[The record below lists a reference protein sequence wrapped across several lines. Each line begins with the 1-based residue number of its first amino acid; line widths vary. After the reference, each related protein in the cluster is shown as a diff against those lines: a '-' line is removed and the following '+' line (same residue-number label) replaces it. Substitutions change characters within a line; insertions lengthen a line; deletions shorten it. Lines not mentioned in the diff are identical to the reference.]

1 MPQRTLTAGA
11 LTGLL
16 LLTVAVYAR
25 GMNGEFQFDDL
36 HTVEFNR
43 NIHHPH
49 NFLTSSAMLDAIH
62 GKRVLTDF
70 TFSINYWVAGP
81 NPFSFHVANLAIH
94 LVTTLLVFFFTRKVL
109 TLSGHVGRDFLAV
122 AVTAVFALHPLQ
134 TQAVIYVSQRAE
146 SLASGLYLGALLLLL
161 RAEKRGLCPAGVA
174 FYAFSFA
181 LFALGLSAKLIVAT
195 LPIAYLLLGLL
206 PGPHGLL
213 ARPVS
218 RVGSRRASPRGLR
231 DGQPTPPTP
240 RASRAPSLLAAH
252 LRGRDGEAE
261 RSERGVGGGWGAE
274 GRSEPFQGSHIQRLG
289 LAAPLFAYALATSV
303 LAVADLKG
311 EDAGFLIPFM
321 PPGRYFLTQWHVVV
335 TYLRLLFWPTGQ
347 NLDWDFPLAHG
358 LTDPAVLGSGFFLA
372 VLLVGAGILFVRCRS
387 RGDSAGATGR
397 LVAFGVAWFF
407 LLLAPTSSVVP
418 LADVL
423 MEHRLYLASW
433 GIFLAAAV
441 LASSLVE
448 RRVRPGRPVVLAAVL
463 VCLCAGLASAS
474 CLRVNLWRS
483 KLALWSD
490 CVAKSPHKARA
501 HLGLGNGYRQA
512 GDVQRAAEEFRDALD
527 LAKEDPRWLRQEIR
541 GKLTS
546 ALLVLGRTEEAIV
559 AVQAGLAEQPKD
571 ATLLGLLAMAQL
583 QQRNFAAAEAAA
595 QGSVVAAKEPAASL
609 QILGMVRSAE
619 GDREG
624 AIAAFEQAVRIDPE
638 EPQGTLLLA
647 RAYREQG
654 RPREACDVL
663 RSPATEQSPQ
673 VKEALADCPE
683 P

>member
-1 MPQRTLTAGA
+1 MPQRTLTAVA

-36 HTVEFNR
+36 HTVQFNR

-70 TFSINYWVAGP
+70 TFAINYWAAGP

-206 PGPHGLL
+206 PGPHGPL
-213 ARPVS
+213 ARPAS
-218 RVGSRRASPRGLR
+218 RVGSRRA
-231 DGQPTPPTP
+231 
-240 RASRAPSLLAAH
+240 LLAAH

-261 RSERGVGGGWGAE
+261 RSEREGGGGWGAE
-274 GRSEPFQGSHIQRLG
+274 GRSEPFQGSHIQRLA
-289 LAAPLFAYALATSV
+289 LAAPFFAYALFTATST
-303 LAVADLKG
+303 VADLKG

-358 LTDPAVLGSGFFLA
+358 LTDPTVLGCGFFL
-372 VLLVGAGILFVRCRS
+372 VLLLVGAGILFVRCRS

-397 LVAFGVAWFF
+397 LAAFGVAWFF

-463 VCLCAGLASAS
+463 VCLCAGLASATY
-474 CLRVNLWRS
+474 LRVNLWRS

-501 HLGLGNGYRQA
+501 HLGLGNGYRQT
-512 GDVQRAAEEFRDALD
+512 GDVQRAAEELRDALD

-541 GKLTS
+541 GKLAS

-559 AVQAGLAEQPKD
+559 AVQAGLTEQPKD

>member
-36 HTVEFNR
+36 HTVQFNR

-70 TFSINYWVAGP
+70 TFSINYWAAGP

-109 TLSGHVGRDFLAV
+109 TLSGHVGRDFLAL

-161 RAEKRGLCPAGVA
+161 RAEKRGHCPTGVA

-213 ARPVS
+213 GRPAR
-218 RVGSRRASPRGLR
+218 
-231 DGQPTPPTP
+231 
-240 RASRAPSLLAAH
+240 
-252 LRGRDGEAE
+252 
-261 RSERGVGGGWGAE
+261 
-274 GRSEPFQGSHIQRLG
+274 RLG
-289 LAAPLFAYALATSV
+289 LAAPFLAYALATSV

-321 PPGRYFLTQWHVVV
+321 PPGRYFLTQCHVLA
-335 TYLRLLFWPTGQ
+335 TYLRLLFWPAGQ

-358 LTDPAVLGSGFFLA
+358 LTDPAVLGSGFFLV

-397 LVAFGVAWFF
+397 LAAFGVAWFF

-541 GKLTS
+541 GKLAS

-559 AVQAGLAEQPKD
+559 AVQAGLTEQPKD

>member
-1 MPQRTLTAGA
+1 MPQRTLTAVA

-36 HTVEFNR
+36 HTVQFNR

-70 TFSINYWVAGP
+70 TFAINYWAAGP

-161 RAEKRGLCPAGVA
+161 RAEKRGRCPAGVA

-206 PGPHGLL
+206 PGPHGPL
-213 ARPVS
+213 ARPA
-218 RVGSRRASPRGLR
+218 R
-231 DGQPTPPTP
+231 
-240 RASRAPSLLAAH
+240 
-252 LRGRDGEAE
+252 
-261 RSERGVGGGWGAE
+261 
-274 GRSEPFQGSHIQRLG
+274 RLG
-289 LAAPLFAYALATSV
+289 LAAPFFAYALATSV
-303 LAVADLKG
+303 LAVTDLKG

-358 LTDPAVLGSGFFLA
+358 LTDPAVLGSGFFLI

-397 LVAFGVAWFF
+397 LAAFGVAWFF

-441 LASSLVE
+441 LAASLIE
-448 RRVRPGRPVVLAAVL
+448 GLARPGRTPILAAVV
-463 VCLCAGLASAS
+463 VCLCAGLASATY
-474 CLRVNLWRS
+474 LRVGFWQS
-483 KLALWSD
+483 KLAL
-490 CVAKSPHKARA
+490 
-501 HLGLGNGYRQA
+501 
-512 GDVQRAAEEFRDALD
+512 
-527 LAKEDPRWLRQEIR
+527 
-541 GKLTS
+541 
-546 ALLVLGRTEEAIV
+546 
-559 AVQAGLAEQPKD
+559 
-571 ATLLGLLAMAQL
+571 
-583 QQRNFAAAEAAA
+583 
-595 QGSVVAAKEPAASL
+595 
-609 QILGMVRSAE
+609 
-619 GDREG
+619 
-624 AIAAFEQAVRIDPE
+624 
-638 EPQGTLLLA
+638 
-647 RAYREQG
+647 
-654 RPREACDVL
+654 
-663 RSPATEQSPQ
+663 
-673 VKEALADCPE
+673 
-683 P
+683 